1 MASLFK
7 RPGSKKWVAAFTDIN
22 GKRWQRSTKMT
33 DKKLAQKQADEWES
47 EARNQRTLLQIRRVS
62 SEIRKEITGR
72 GLEQES
78 VRSVKARWINLKRA
92 ETSETTADFYDN
104 ALTRFLDHLGTR
116 ADRDLQDITRA
127 DAEAFRDFLL
137 KKELAAKTINHSLK
151 VLKMF
156 FRFVRQEELVA
167 DDPTE
172 FVKGVRAD
180 SEGKKRRPFSIP
192 EIRAVLAVAGEEW
205 QSLIKFGLFTGQR
218 LADLA
223 SLTWRNLD
231 LVAMEMRLVQ
241 RKTKKRIILPLAGPL
256 SEHVLALN
264 APDDPEVPVHP
275 LAFGT
280 LMRQGKVGGL
290 SNQFASILAEAGLRE
305 ARPHRKTHG
314 RGRGAGSSVEPLSF
328 HSLRHSSVSFLKEA
342 GVPAAVVMQLVGHES
357 EVMSQHYTTVGAEA
371 LTAAVEKFP
380 SLKPEEEGN

>member
-7 RPGSKKWVAAFTDIN
+7 RPGSKKWVAAFTDEN
-22 GKRWQRSTKMT
+22 RKRWQRSTKMT

-47 EARNQRTLLQIRRVS
+47 EARNQRTILQIRRVS
-62 SEIRKEITGR
+62 SEIRKEITGKA
-72 GLEQES
+72 LEQETI
-78 VRSVKARWINLKRA
+78 RAVKDRWINLKKA
-92 ETSETTADFYDN
+92 ETRAATADFYDG

-116 ADRDLQDITRA
+116 ADRDLQEITRA
-127 DAEAFRDFLL
+127 DAEAFRDALL
-137 KKELAAKTINHSLK
+137 KRELAAKTINHSLK

-156 FRFVRQEELVA
+156 FRFARQEELIA

-180 SEGKKRRPFSIP
+180 AEAKKRRPFSIP
-192 EIRAVLAVAGEEW
+192 EIKAVLSVAGEEW

-231 LVAMEMRLVQ
+231 LVAMVLRLVQ
-241 RKTKKRIILPLAGPL
+241 RKTKKRIIIPLAGPL

-264 APDDPEVPVHP
+264 APDDPEMPVHP

-290 SNQFASILAEAGLRE
+290 SNQFASILSEAGLRE
-305 ARPHRKTHG
+305 SIPHRKTHG

-380 SLKPEEEGN
+380 SLKIEA